1 MSALFHN
8 DFMPHGFCIKWTLD
22 LLSLYVV
29 SDGLIFLAYMYIG
42 FGLILFAKQHKNL
55 AWNKLLWLFSSFVLA
70 CGITHLMGIVTFWQ
84 AYYWLDATLK
94 GVTALVS
101 VATVFYLAPRLPML
115 LNIHSHAELEAINQK
130 LQMEIDE
137 HKKSNELLLN
147 LSQQFSGMLYQF
159 KQSADGHYSFPYTSI
174 GIKELYELNSEDVY
188 LDMDKMA
195 DRVHSEDLAKIME
208 GVQKSAE
215 TMELWQFEYR
225 VVLPEKGLR
234 YHFGQSM
241 PMRQADGS
249 IIWHGCVID
258 ITDSKDVEKFYHAQ
272 KLQSIGRLTSG
283 IAHDFN
289 NLLMA
294 IAGNNDLNKLSTQD
308 LTDKTMANI
317 DVIQNELFDNTKQI
331 EIACGKAKT
340 LIDQMLIYCRR
351 EQDGIIKNPVLD
363 VNNELHDSLEMI
375 RRMIPSVI
383 HFELNLSDK
392 TIPILQLDESSL
404 SQIIV
409 NLSINAADAIG
420 NTKGIIKFHT
430 GLTQLTSVCSC
441 CQKSFDGKYVEVSV
455 ADNGSGIDP
464 TIAKRIFEPFYT
476 TKQVGDGT
484 GLGLSVISGIV
495 HKADGH
501 VLLESEVGVGSTF
514 RLLFP
519 ISLLRRVI

>member
-1 MSALFHN
+1 MLSLVQN

-29 SDGLIFLAYMYIG
+29 SDGLIFLSYTYIG
-42 FGLILFAKQHKNL
+42 FSLILFAKKHRDL
-55 AWNKLLWLFSSFVLA
+55 AWNILLWLFSAFVLA
-70 CGITHLMGIVTFWQ
+70 CGVTHLMGIVTFWQ
-84 AYYWLDATLK
+84 AYYWLDATFK
-94 GVTALVS
+94 SFTALIS

-115 LNIHSHAELEAINQK
+115 LNIHTHAELEEINQK
-130 LQMEIDE
+130 LKLEMEE
-137 HKKSNELLLN
+137 HRKSNELLLK
-147 LSQQFSGMLYQF
+147 LSQQVTGMLYQF
-159 KQSADGHYSFPYTSI
+159 KQSVDGNYSVPYSSN
-174 GIKELYELNSEDVY
+174 GIKELFELNSEDVY
-188 LDMDKMA
+188 YSFDKIIEQI
-195 DRVHSEDLAKIME
+195 HSHDIANLIDSIE
-208 GVQKSAE
+208 KSAE
-215 TMELWQFEYR
+215 TMKLWQSEYR
-225 VVLPEKGLR
+225 VVLPKKGLR
-234 YHFGQSM
+234 YHFGQAT
-241 PMRQADGS
+241 PERQTDGS
-249 IIWHGCVID
+249 IIWHGFLTD

-294 IAGNNDLNKLSTQD
+294 IMGNNDLNKLSTQD

-351 EQDGIIKNPVLD
+351 EQDGIIKNPVLN
-363 VNNELHDSLEMI
+363 VNNELYDSLEMM

-392 TIPILQLDESSL
+392 SIPILQLDESSFG
-404 SQIIV
+404 QIIV
-409 NLSINAADAIG
+409 NLSVNAADAIG

-464 TIAKRIFEPFYT
+464 VVAKRIFEPFFT

-519 ISLLRRVI
+519 LVNVA

>member
-1 MSALFHN
+1 
-8 DFMPHGFCIKWTLD
+8 
-22 LLSLYVV
+22 
-29 SDGLIFLAYMYIG
+29 
-42 FGLILFAKQHKNL
+42 
-55 AWNKLLWLFSSFVLA
+55 
-70 CGITHLMGIVTFWQ
+70 
-84 AYYWLDATLK
+84 
-94 GVTALVS
+94 
-101 VATVFYLAPRLPML
+101 
-115 LNIHSHAELEAINQK
+115 
-130 LQMEIDE
+130 
-137 HKKSNELLLN
+137 
-147 LSQQFSGMLYQF
+147 
-159 KQSADGHYSFPYTSI
+159 
-174 GIKELYELNSEDVY
+174 
-188 LDMDKMA
+188 MDKMA

-215 TMELWQFEYR
+215 TMELWQSEYR

-234 YHFGQSM
+234 YHFGQST

-258 ITDSKDVEKFYHAQ
+258 ITDSKDVEKFYHSQ

-363 VNNELHDSLEMI
+363 VNNELQESLEMI
-375 RRMIPSVI
+375 RRMVPSVI

-409 NLSINAADAIG
+409 NLSVNAVDAIG

-430 GLTQLTSVCSC
+430 GLTQLNNVCSC
-441 CQKSFDGKYVEVSV
+441 CQKSFDGNYVEVSV
-455 ADNGSGIDP
+455 ADNGAGIDP
-464 TIAKRIFEPFYT
+464 VAAKRIFEPFYT

-484 GLGLSVISGIV
+484 GLGLSVIVGIV
-495 HKADGH
+495 HKAGGH

-519 ISLLRRVI
+519 IS